1 MTAKPRPKKKSGKNG
16 DLKATTIIIIVILL
30 GGLTVWL
37 LNRFQQTKTPKKVQS
52 TVVTPKKVVKPIK
65 PVVKEPVKPP
75 VKVIPKKPVPVTNI
89 GNGAK
94 IAFVLDDWGYTMGN
108 CAILSEIKQPL
119 AIAVLPSL
127 RHTNNIIKCADRA
140 NKTIM
145 LHLPMQ
151 PYLNRDPYP
160 ANYLLT
166 TTMSPNKVEA
176 ILEEILLKMP
186 RIEGVN
192 NHMGS
197 KAMED
202 KRLLKLVFRH
212 LKQRQLFFVDSMT
225 SPKKSMGDDVAKE
238 IGLPFGQRDVFLD
251 NINTREAILKQF
263 DELRMKASKK
273 GYAIAIG
280 HDRGLTMRIIK
291 EQAPILEAQGFEI
304 VSVKELL
311 RNK

>member
-1 MTAKPRPKKKSGKNG
+1 MTAKPRPRKKSGNNG
-16 DLKATTIIIIVILL
+16 DLKTTSVILIMILL
-30 GGLTVWL
+30 GGLTLWL
-37 LNRFQQTKTPKKVQS
+37 LNRFQQTTHPKKVQTT
-52 TVVTPKKVVKPIK
+52 TVAPKKIVKPVKPVVSEPIK
-65 PVVKEPVKPP
+65 PVVK
-75 VKVIPKKPVPVTNI
+75 VIPKKAMPSTVA

-94 IAFVLDDWGYTMGN
+94 IAFVLDDWGYSMAN

-119 AIAVLPSL
+119 SIAVLPSL

-140 NKTIM
+140 KKNIM

-151 PYLNRDPYP
+151 PYLNSDPYP
-160 ANYLLT
+160 TNYLLT

-176 ILEEILLKMP
+176 ILEEILKKMP
-186 RIEGVN
+186 LIEGVN

-212 LKQRQLFFVDSMT
+212 LKQRDLFFVDSMT
-225 SPKKSMGDDVAKE
+225 SPKKSMGNEVAKE
-238 IGLPFGQRDVFLD
+238 IGLPFAQRDVFLD

-280 HDRGLTMRIIK
+280 HDRALTMSIIK
-291 EQAPILEAQGFEI
+291 EQALILESQGFEI
-304 VSVKELL
+304 VSIKELL
-311 RNK
+311 RTK

>member
-1 MTAKPRPKKKSGKNG
+1 MTARPKKKAAKNG
-16 DLKATTIIIIVILL
+16 DLKTTVVILVILVL
-30 GGLTVWL
+30 GIGTLWL
-37 LNRFQQTKTPKKVQS
+37 ANKFQRPTETKKPIPVAVVPKKTIVPL
-52 TVVTPKKVVKPIK
+52 TPTIK
-65 PVVKEPVKPP
+65 PVKPAVKKS
-75 VKVIPKKPVPVTNI
+75 VPTGKGI
-89 GNGAK
+89 K
-94 IAFVLDDWGYTMGN
+94 IAFVLDDWGYSMRN

-119 AIAVLPSL
+119 AIAILPNL
-127 RHTNNIIKCADRA
+127 KHTDSIAKCASA
-140 NKTIM
+140 AGKNVM

-151 PYLNRDPYP
+151 PYLNHDPYP

-176 ILEEILLKMP
+176 ILEDIFKKMP
-186 RIEGVN
+186 MIEGVN

-225 SPKKSMGDDVAKE
+225 SPNHSFGNEVAKE
-238 IGLPFGQRDVFLD
+238 VSLPFGQRDVFLD

-263 DELRMKASKK
+263 DELVIKATKK

-280 HDRGLTMRIIK
+280 HDRELTMRMIK
-291 EQAPILEAQGFEI
+291 EQAPVLEKNGFVI